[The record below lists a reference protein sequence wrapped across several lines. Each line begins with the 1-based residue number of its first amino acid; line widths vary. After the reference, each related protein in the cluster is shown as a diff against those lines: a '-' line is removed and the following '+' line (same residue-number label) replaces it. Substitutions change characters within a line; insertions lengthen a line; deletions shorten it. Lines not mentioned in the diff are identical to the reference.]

1 MSRMKAYK
9 IYNINEIEHELEI
22 SLYAF
27 SRTIPDRYITRFLEE
42 SSTTKDVTTLIE
54 ELTEGDYD
62 KRKVVINDYDDLTLE
77 VIASTDWVVKD
88 GYDRGVYLVGV
99 KIEFLL
105 EDDESTRYYN
115 HIDFYNVEV
124 RLKS

>member
-1 MSRMKAYK
+1 MGRMKAYK
-9 IYNINEIEHELEI
+9 IYNINEIEHEVEI

-27 SRTIPDRYITRFLEE
+27 SRAIPDRYITRFLEE
-42 SSTTKDVTTLIE
+42 SSTKEDVATLIE
-54 ELTEGDYD
+54 ELIEGDYD
-62 KRKVVINDYDDLTLE
+62 KRKVVINDYDDLILE

-88 GYDRGVYLVGV
+88 GYDRSVYLVGV